1 MADARKI
8 DPARLLEFATSVY
21 AAVGMP
27 QADAHLAADTLVQAD
42 LWGHQSHGVMR
53 LSWYVARLQAGVC
66 DPVAKPKF
74 IVDAGAL
81 AVIDGQDAMGQV
93 LTTHAMQ
100 DAIRRA
106 KAHGIG
112 AVGLRNSNHFGTAMY
127 FTLMA
132 ARAGCV
138 GFLSTNASPA
148 MAPWGG
154 RKKAVG
160 TNPWSWAAPAG
171 NLAPMVLDIANTG
184 VARGKIYLARQ
195 KGQPIPLGWALNA
208 AGAPTTD
215 AAEAV
220 DGIILP
226 MAEHK
231 GYAIAVMM
239 DMLSGVLTGSAF
251 GAAVH
256 GPYQTD
262 HRSGAGQM
270 MIVLDISAMQPL
282 AEFGE
287 RMERYVDELK
297 SVPLA
302 QGFTEIVY
310 PGELE
315 ARNNA
320 KNRAEGLILP
330 DDTIADLRKT
340 GELYGVSADHIWSEG

>member
-93 LTTHAMQ
+93 LTAHAMQ

-184 VARGKIYLARQ
+184 MARGKIYLARQ